1 MPPLLIAHLVK
12 FLGHIFHL
20 DKLDCIVECRCIVSQ
35 IYNSEMLA
43 IIKYTCLSL
52 TGMAVRGGDYRGDGG
67 TRSPP
72 TFFGGQHFGFAPDP
86 HHSEEIAATAEMSRS
101 TGSVVQVISV
111 KGKAHAIG
119 SFEYSPQ
126 RVLMALGQV
135 AEAH

>member
-1 MPPLLIAHLVK
+1 LFPRYIIPKCLQLSNIRAS
-12 FLGHIFHL
+12 
-20 DKLDCIVECRCIVSQ
+20 VS
-35 IYNSEMLA
+35 L
-43 IIKYTCLSL
+43 
-52 TGMAVRGGDYRGDGG
+52 AVRGGDYRGDGG
-67 TRSPP
+67 DTLPS
-72 TFFGGQHFGFAPDP
+72 TFFGGQHFGSAPDP

-135 AEAH
+135 AQVHWQSV